1 MCGRAELY
9 APNLEQGWLENGR
22 ITPAVAVVGS
32 GNLLILLVKL
42 GIVRAAIFGV
52 IRMCVIRTRSY
63 N

>member
-1 MCGRAELY
+1 M
-9 APNLEQGWLENGR
+9 EQGWLEHGR

-52 IRMCVIRTRSY
+52 IRMRVIRTGSY